1 MSASSTTPYFIRAMY
16 EWCLDN
22 GLTPLINVIV
32 NAETDVPANFVKDG
46 EITLN
51 IGVNATKNLIIGN
64 ETIEFSA
71 RFNGTPRTLS
81 IPIHRIQSI
90 FSRET
95 AQGMGFEVLEKSQTI
110 PNAKPEDSSKQTKA
124 ETAPASPAEKKP
136 TGLRIIK

>member
-32 NAETDVPANFVKDG
+32 NAETDVPANFVKEG

-64 ETIEFSA
+64 ETVEFSA

-90 FSRET
+90 FARET
-95 AQGMGFEVLEKSQTI
+95 AQGMGFEVLDKS
-110 PNAKPEDSSKQTKA
+110 PALPSAKTEESSKSNT
-124 ETAPASPAEKKP
+124 ETPASTPTEKKP